1 MFEMYLNSLQTLT
14 GDWTLSIILGTLST
28 RTLLITPLQV
38 TVRSRIKRYES
49 IKPLIVSCDSSLLQL
64 KQKKSFRKEIY
75 KNYNCS
81 PLKTIGISLLQFPVF
96 LGMSYSI
103 QNILCNTHS
112 STFLWINDLSLVDP
126 SYILPIT
133 LGGIH
138 LLNLST
144 YNTLVSSRSSKILG
158 TILSFSIIPISSF
171 VPTGIL
177 LYWITSA
184 LHALVSNVISN
195 QDQE

>member
-1 MFEMYLNSLQTLT
+1 MYLNSLQTLT

-38 TVRSRIKRYES
+38 AVRSRIKRYES
-49 IKPLIVSCDSSLLQL
+49 IKPLIVSCDSSLIQL
-64 KQKKSFRKEIY
+64 KQKKTFRKEIY

-81 PLKTIGISLLQFPVF
+81 PLKTIGLSLLQLPVF

-103 QNILCNTHS
+103 QNILSNTHS

-133 LGGIH
+133 LGGMH

-158 TILSFSIIPISSF
+158 TILSFSMIPISSF

-195 QDQE
+195 QSQE